1 MKKQE
6 TLGRDR
12 KVTKYLTELY
22 GLAVNDEYEPEN
34 AEYIGL
40 LSGIFD
46 SKTTSYR
53 EIILVA
59 LVGRKLDND
68 YRAYSNF
75 YGCKPRAIFEGPIKD
90 FCLENGFPHTKSGP
104 LNIAKASN
112 INEAWS
118 SQRDPQ
124 EDAVNV
130 VSLIKLIDSGTN
142 KFRKDVG
149 VDLMKMYINIAIHV
163 DQLSV
168 EIEPTSDPRFLTGL
182 CKAMINGAP
191 DAGNTPQRIFGY
203 LLEAYH
209 ESLDTGI
216 IVSGTEDSA
225 SATSTTSKKPGDIN
239 EEGADGT
246 IYKVYEVTVKKF
258 DLSRIND
265 SYDCVRIY
273 NEEHD
278 TAIKEIIVVCRK
290 QDCIPSM
297 NASGYSFCMGSYE
310 HQDIIYYYWN
320 IYEWIAYTLEH
331 MIPSAR
337 SAFYGRLNEY
347 INNPNT
353 HEPVKLLWKQLHESS

>member
-6 TLGRDR
+6 TLERDR

-225 SATSTTSKKPGDIN
+225 
-239 EEGADGT
+239 
-246 IYKVYEVTVKKF
+246 
-258 DLSRIND
+258 
-265 SYDCVRIY
+265 
-273 NEEHD
+273 
-278 TAIKEIIVVCRK
+278 
-290 QDCIPSM
+290 
-297 NASGYSFCMGSYE
+297 
-310 HQDIIYYYWN
+310 
-320 IYEWIAYTLEH
+320 
-331 MIPSAR
+331 
-337 SAFYGRLNEY
+337 
-347 INNPNT
+347 
-353 HEPVKLLWKQLHESS
+353 